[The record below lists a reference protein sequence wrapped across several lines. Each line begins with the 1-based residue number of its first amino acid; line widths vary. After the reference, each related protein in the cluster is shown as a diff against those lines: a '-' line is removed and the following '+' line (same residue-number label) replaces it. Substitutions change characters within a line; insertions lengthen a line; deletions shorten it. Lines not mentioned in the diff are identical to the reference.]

1 MDETKPRRA
10 PRKTSSAGA
19 APKAK
24 AKAPAKAAAPVVTR
38 APAARKAALA
48 KPPVAAQ
55 AAAAPPD
62 AGVAAVA
69 PRPALDPELR
79 ARMVET
85 AAYFRAERRGF
96 TPGYEVE
103 DWLAAEAEIESL
115 VGGPAS
121 PARSGVGARRKD
133 G

>member
-10 PRKTSSAGA
+10 PRKTSPAGGS
-19 APKAK
+19 PKARTRTPAK
-24 AKAPAKAAAPVVTR
+24 DASSPAAAKAPVR
-38 APAARKAALA
+38 RKASTTPTAVV
-48 KPPVAAQ
+48 P
-55 AAAAPPD
+55 
-62 AGVAAVA
+62 AAVA
-69 PRPALDPELR
+69 ARPALDPELR

-96 TPGYEVE
+96 TPGYDVE

-121 PARSGVGARRKD
+121 PARTSTDARRKD
-133 G
+133 R

>member
-1 MDETKPRRA
+1 MDEIKPQRA
-10 PRKTSSAGA
+10 PRKTSPAGN
-19 APKAK
+19 APRTRT
-24 AKAPAKAAAPVVTR
+24 KAPAKTT
-38 APAARKAALA
+38 
-48 KPPVAAQ
+48 
-55 AAAAPPD
+55 AAAATKAPVSRKSAAATATVVAPT
-62 AGVAAVA
+62 VTAAVA
-69 PRPALDPELR
+69 STATKPALDPELR

-121 PARSGVGARRKD
+121 PARTSAGTRRKN

>member
-10 PRKTSSAGA
+10 PRKTSPAGGT
-19 APKAK
+19 PKAK
-24 AKAPAKAAAPVVTR
+24 AKAPAKAAATPAADKTPVRRRTPATPPVVEATVV
-38 APAARKAALA
+38 A
-48 KPPVAAQ
+48 VAA
-55 AAAAPPD
+55 
-62 AGVAAVA
+62 A

-121 PARSGVGARRKD
+121 PARTSGDARRKD

>member
-10 PRKTSSAGA
+10 PRKTGPADSTSKT
-19 APKAK
+19 KAK
-24 AKAPAKAAAPVVTR
+24 TPVKAAAPAASKALPSR
-38 APAARKAALA
+38 KGPAAPAPVVA
-48 KPPVAAQ
+48 PSVTVPVAA
-55 AAAAPPD
+55 AATK
-62 AGVAAVA
+62 
-69 PRPALDPELR
+69 PALDPELR

-103 DWLAAEAEIESL
+103 DWLVAEAEIESL

-121 PARSGVGARRKD
+121 PARTSSVGRHKD

>member
-10 PRKTSSAGA
+10 PRKTSSAGS

-24 AKAPAKAAAPVVTR
+24 AKAPAKATASASTRDPVIR
-38 APAARKAALA
+38 KAPAPTASGGA
-48 KPPVAAQ
+48 PPVASS
-55 AAAAPPD
+55 AAAA
-62 AGVAAVA
+62 ATK
-69 PRPALDPELR
+69 PAIDPELR

-103 DWLAAEAEIESL
+103 DWLAAETEIESL

-121 PARSGVGARRKD
+121 PARSGAGTRRKD